1 MLGGRKMSNIG
12 MIMDE
17 LYAMALDRIE
27 NPKEG
32 SYTNYLLEK
41 GVDKIAKKVGEEAC
55 EVVIASKNGRSEE
68 TVAEISDLLY
78 HLTVLMV
85 QQGISMEEVYNELK
99 KRR

>member
-1 MLGGRKMSNIG
+1 MSKIG
-12 MIMDE
+12 EIIDE
-17 LYAMALDRIE
+17 LYDVVIDRIE

-55 EVVIASKNGRSEE
+55 EVVIASKNDNKSE

-78 HLTVLMV
+78 HLIVLMV
-85 QQGISMEEVYNELK
+85 QQGIKPDDIFEELK

>member
-1 MLGGRKMSNIG
+1 MSKIG
-12 MIMDE
+12 SIIDE
-17 LYAMALDRIE
+17 LYDVVLDRIE

-55 EVVIASKNGRSEE
+55 EVVIASKNGKNEE
-68 TVAEISDLLY
+68 TISEISDLLY
-78 HLTVLMV
+78 HLVVLMV
-85 QQGISMEEVYNELK
+85 QQGIQPDDVYEELK